1 MNDKSTQ
8 ELLDIINEEAFA
20 ALRGD
25 ERDRGAADAILEIE
39 KREADAEYVRLSN
52 KKKNSWGSYYICG
65 KMIDGVITS
74 RFQVSDEAKAKS
86 YRKAF

>member
-1 MNDKSTQ
+1 MNNKSTQ

-39 KREADAEYVRLSN
+39 KREVDAEYVRLSN
-52 KKKNSWGSYYICG
+52 KKKNSWGSFYICG

-74 RFQVSDEAKAKS
+74 RFRVSDEAKAKS

>member
-1 MNDKSTQ
+1 MNNKSTQ
-8 ELLDIINEEAFA
+8 ELLDITNEEAFA

-74 RFQVSDEAKAKS
+74 SFRVSDEAKAKS